1 MTITLSLRFPDV
13 LEESGLLCGGPA
25 KNLHGVDIGPLSK
38 TLVVKSLSLMVPK
51 SIVSIS
57 GDIRLTSFI
66 DGL

>member
-1 MTITLSLRFPDV
+1 MKSRETSCNVVSL
-13 LEESGLLCGGPA
+13 E
-25 KNLHGVDIGPLSK
+25 KNKFHGVDIGPLSK
-38 TLVVKSLSLMVPK
+38 TLAVKSLSLMVPK